1 MKPKQPII
9 DDSIPCTCTTRA
21 AVCGRCIYCGHL
33 KGDEMAKRTKAAAA
47 TEAAKPRQ
55 TMIEGT
61 IDEPPVEVREAA
73 DDYVTAKRKVAT
85 FREKMN
91 DALTDLI
98 EKMKAADV
106 WEMLIDDGEKKLI
119 LTEKDRIE
127 IKARKKSK
135 DDPAPDPKKPR

>member
-1 MKPKQPII
+1 M
-9 DDSIPCTCTTRA
+9 
-21 AVCGRCIYCGHL
+21 
-33 KGDEMAKRTKAAAA
+33 
-47 TEAAKPRQ
+47 KPRQ
-55 TMIEGT
+55 MTIEGT
-61 IDEPPVEVREAA
+61 IDEPPAEVRAAA
-73 DDYVTAKRKVAT
+73 DAYVAAKRSVAK

-119 LTEKDRIE
+119 LTEKDQVK